1 MFLDTI
7 IHKIFETNSNF
18 HVTAQYGKS
27 LISVFR
33 EHFASIN
40 KIFILAGGLAS
51 ALPCYGVETLSSYFL
66 IS

>member
-1 MFLDTI
+1 MLPETI

-27 LISVFR
+27 LISVF
-33 EHFASIN
+33 EN
-40 KIFILAGGLAS
+40 ILLVLTKFSFWPGDWPVRYHAMELRRF
-51 ALPCYGVETLSSYFL
+51 PH

>member
-1 MFLDTI
+1 MFLETI

-51 ALPCYGVETLSSYFL
+51 GYHAMDFRRFPH